1 MTDTTLTSAASAASV
16 SAGPRTYGN
25 WRKPSSP
32 GLPRLGLLGTALAL
46 GSLVAVMS
54 VQVLAGLL
62 PAGVCALAVC
72 AGLLPLVWRNR
83 AGRNGWQVLAAKT
96 AWRVGQRRRQH
107 LYTSSLTGPVSFGS
121 ARLPGLL
128 ANSRLLS
135 AVTAHGEPF
144 ALIHLPSTRHYAVM
158 IALDP
163 QGSQLIDPETVDE
176 WVACWGGWLARL
188 GHEANL
194 EACTVT
200 VETAPDPGS
209 RLAAE
214 VQTMLTPDAPALSR
228 AMLTEAAASYP
239 HGSATVTAYLTLTFS
254 ARRAARTERE
264 GVRLSQPRRQSRR
277 RRSRGTGTAT
287 APRPYSSLAA
297 AADDSPTSGTGGTR
311 IGVRSAQEMAAQI
324 GRRLP
329 LLLHQ
334 LRTCGAGTGAAMTAA
349 EVAATV
355 RVAYDPAAAPLLD
368 RARAQHDRL
377 DSVSPRTGGV
387 DALVAPLVSWQDAG
401 PVAQVEAW
409 DHLRHDSGT
418 SITWQMVEVPHG
430 AVQSRVLEQLLDAN
444 DMLARKRVT
453 LIYRPHD
460 PASAARVAD
469 ADVRTA
475 VGRAT
480 LRQGEGRA
488 TESLALAA
496 ARQSAAEQA
505 IGAGLIR
512 FSMLVTATIAGGG
525 SGDTQQ
531 LARAAELI
539 EQLGPA
545 CQLRL
550 RRCYFSQAA
559 AFTAALGVGVVLP
572 KHVAVPDL
580 VRDNL

>member
-1 MTDTTLTSAASAASV
+1 MTDTALNSAASTAGGA
-16 SAGPRTYGN
+16 AGPRTYGN
-25 WRKPSSP
+25 WRRPASP

-46 GSLVAVMS
+46 GSLVLVMG
-54 VQVLAGLL
+54 VQVLAGLAA
-62 PAGVCALAVC
+62 AGVCALAVC

-158 IALDP
+158 ISLDP

-214 VQTMLTPDAPALSR
+214 VQTMLTPAAPALSR
-228 AMLTEAAASYP
+228 AMLTEAASSYP
-239 HGSATVTAYLTLTFS
+239 HGSATVTAYLTLTFT
-254 ARRAARTERE
+254 ARRQGGTETERF
-264 GVRLSQPRRQSRR
+264 RLRQPGR
-277 RRSRGTGTAT
+277 RGTGSRA
-287 APRPYSSLAA
+287 APRPHGGLADA
-297 AADDSPTSGTGGTR
+297 AGGGPTSGTGG
-311 IGVRSAQEMAAQI
+311 GVRSGQEMAAQI

-334 LRTCGAGTGAAMTAA
+334 LRTCGAGTGAAMTPA
-349 EVAATV
+349 EVAAIV
-355 RVAYDPAAAPLLD
+355 RVAYDPAAAELLD
-368 RARAQHDRL
+368 RARAQHTQLGISNPGIVNPGTTD
-377 DSVSPRTGGV
+377 VGG
-387 DALVAPLVSWQDAG
+387 ALEAPLVSWQDAG

-505 IGAGLIR
+505 TGAGLIR
-512 FSMLVTATIAGGG
+512 FSMLVTATISGGG
-525 SGDTQQ
+525 AAGE
-531 LARAAELI
+531 LAQAAELI